1 MILMSDIMKYCQNI
15 DYFNGN
21 LYLDSFQENIYGALS
36 VIGMKKDFN
45 PDEDQIIVSS
55 QNADIPKLKNFLINE
70 GIKEERIIV
79 VEDIKDIPFSYEDV
93 FPNEMIEYFYEYI
106 EIRSKEHFKES
117 YKTHLERMFVLF
129 SKILLDLNALNY
141 NINKVEDFGKLKSK
155 EEFAETRE
163 GLSILESDKYFE
175 NENLEFYFE
184 MFNETIPFLKL
195 EKKMDFNKCYIFKP
209 KTLIEEVFISKYLQ
223 CYSRYK
229 TKGFIRETESKN
241 EKYTFIDFENFI
253 SCGYLVMPAQ
263 RRDDIQKSVFLNK
276 DTYDKGVYDL
286 QDIACLFANA
296 FYVYG
301 EKESYLK
308 KDYYYKRF

>member
-1 MILMSDIMKYCQNI
+1 MKKMSTIIKYC
-15 DYFNGN
+15 DDLEYFNGN

-45 PDEDQIIVSS
+45 PEEDQIIVSS

-93 FPNEMIEYFYEYI
+93 LPSEMIEHFYEYI
-106 EIRSKEHFKES
+106 EIRTKEHFKES
-117 YKTHLERMFVLF
+117 YKGHLGRMFVLF
-129 SKILLDLNALNY
+129 NKIMLDLNDTNY
-141 NINKVEDFGKLKSK
+141 NINEVEDFEKLKSK
-155 EEFAETRE
+155 EEFVKTRE

-175 NENLEFYFE
+175 NKDLKFYFE
-184 MFNETIPFLKL
+184 MLNKTIPFLKL

-209 KTLIEEVFISKYLQ
+209 KTLIEEVFISRYLR
-223 CYSRYK
+223 CYSKYK

-241 EKYTFIDFENFI
+241 KKYTFVDFENFI
-253 SCGYLVMPAQ
+253 SYGYLVMPSQ

-276 DTYDKGVYDL
+276 DTYDKGNYDL
-286 QDIACLFANA
+286 QGVACLFSNA
-296 FYVYG
+296 FYIYC

>member
-1 MILMSDIMKYCQNI
+1 MKYCQNI

>member
-1 MILMSDIMKYCQNI
+1 M
-15 DYFNGN
+15 
-21 LYLDSFQENIYGALS
+21 
-36 VIGMKKDFN
+36 
-45 PDEDQIIVSS
+45 
-55 QNADIPKLKNFLINE
+55 
-70 GIKEERIIV
+70 
-79 VEDIKDIPFSYEDV
+79 
-93 FPNEMIEYFYEYI
+93 
-106 EIRSKEHFKES
+106 
-117 YKTHLERMFVLF
+117 
-129 SKILLDLNALNY
+129 LDLNDTNY
-141 NINKVEDFGKLKSK
+141 NINEVEDFEKLKLK
-155 EEFAETRE
+155 EEFVKTRE

-175 NENLEFYFE
+175 NKDLKFYFE
-184 MFNETIPFLKL
+184 MLNKTIPFLKL

-209 KTLIEEVFISKYLQ
+209 KTLIEEVFISRYLR

-241 EKYTFIDFENFI
+241 EKYTFVDFENFI
-253 SCGYLVMPAQ
+253 SYGYLVMPSQ